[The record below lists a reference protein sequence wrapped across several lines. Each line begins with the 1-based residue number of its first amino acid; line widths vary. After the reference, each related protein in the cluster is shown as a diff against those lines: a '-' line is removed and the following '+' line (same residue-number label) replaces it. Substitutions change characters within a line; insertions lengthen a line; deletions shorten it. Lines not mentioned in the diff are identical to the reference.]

1 MAARSKERA
10 DETEDVRNMATD
22 KSEPRTGLIFKIGFL
37 SIIILLSLRA
47 ALVSYFN
54 NMASAE
60 EERKF
65 GHIAPE
71 ALANLRADEKQRLSS
86 GAMPVDKAVQE
97 IVARGRMAASPDI
110 APSAS
115 KDLAPMQG
123 WTRMPGEVP
132 PAMTVATPEGADGG
146 ASGPA
151 VGMDG
156 GARKSPDG
164 GPPKK
169 PAKKAP

>member
-1 MAARSKERA
+1 
-10 DETEDVRNMATD
+10 MATD
-22 KSEPRTGLIFKIGFL
+22 KSEPKTGLIMKIGL
-37 SIIILLSLRA
+37 LAIVILLSLRA
-47 ALVSYFN
+47 ALVSYFD

-71 ALANLRADEKQRLSS
+71 ALTDLRADEKQRLSS
-86 GAMPVDKAVQE
+86 GALPVDKAMQE

-110 APSAS
+110 MPSAS
-115 KDLAPMQG
+115 KDVAPMQG

-132 PAMTVATPEGADGG
+132 PAMTAATAPEGADGG
-146 ASGPA
+146 AAGPA
-151 VGMDG
+151 MAIDG
-156 GARKSPDG
+156 GAHKSPDG
-164 GPPKK
+164 GAPKK